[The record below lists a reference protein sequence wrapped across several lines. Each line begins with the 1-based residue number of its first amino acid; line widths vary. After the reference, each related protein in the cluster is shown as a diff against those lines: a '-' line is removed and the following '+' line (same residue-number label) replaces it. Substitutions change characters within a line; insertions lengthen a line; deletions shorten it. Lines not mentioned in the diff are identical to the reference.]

1 MTHNNTI
8 YLRLC
13 YIVLHDRYFNHP
25 LLMAD
30 ALITNHNEI
39 WGPTASSLGVMQEYL
54 GELLCCVNQAVK
66 WEGRT

>member
-1 MTHNNTI
+1 
-8 YLRLC
+8 
-13 YIVLHDRYFNHP
+13 
-25 LLMAD
+25 MAD